1 MFNNVQTMFRL
12 CSCFIVTSMSGNG
25 GLGIV
30 SLCELVFLLY
40 QNLEKMIENILL
52 PIQLTQIFG
61 KQKGI
66 PGVPTL
72 IASWITWLMQY
83 PEWKLLGKPSTL
95 KMPSMLAALSVVIT
109 SRDFKIPHFSTSD
122 CNKKLSFMISR
133 VLEVSY
139 LQMYIYYNS
148 TIHLLISS

>member
-1 MFNNVQTMFRL
+1 MEKNNL
-12 CSCFIVTSMSGNG
+12 
-25 GLGIV
+25 
-30 SLCELVFLLY
+30 LLY
-40 QNLEKMIENILL
+40 QNWVKVIKNNLL
-52 PIQLTQIFG
+52 PIQLTQIYG
-61 KQKGI
+61 KQQGI

-109 SRDFKIPHFSTSD
+109 SKDFKIPHFSTSD
-122 CNKKLSFMISR
+122 CNKKLSFIILR

-139 LQMYIYYNS
+139 IQMYIYYNS
-148 TIHLLISS
+148 TILLLITSYVTIITLFQAPT